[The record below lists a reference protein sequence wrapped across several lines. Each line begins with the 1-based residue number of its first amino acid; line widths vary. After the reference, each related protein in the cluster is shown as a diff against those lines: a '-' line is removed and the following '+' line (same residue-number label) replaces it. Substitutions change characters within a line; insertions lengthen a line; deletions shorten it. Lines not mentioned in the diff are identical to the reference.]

1 MKIEKFAAIDIG
13 SNAIRLLISNVIIK
27 KGFPIKF
34 IKSSIVR
41 VPIRLGQESFTIGE
55 ISSKNKKKII
65 QTIRAF
71 KHIIKVNEVKSS
83 LAFATSA
90 LREANNSKEI
100 IQEVKKKTK
109 IKIEIIDG
117 RKEAKIISLNNI
129 FEFLNKNRTF
139 IYVDVGG
146 GSTEFSIILNG
157 KRKKSK
163 SFKIGTVRMINKIT
177 SEDVWDQIRIW
188 IKSNINIGQ
197 QSKIALIGSGGNIN
211 KIFKIAGVLDS
222 RPLTLIKLN
231 SIYNTLVKMSYEER
245 IINFDLNPDRSD
257 VIIPAAEIF
266 LKTLEWSGSSEIY
279 VPKVGL
285 ADGMVRLLYKKHE
298 NNG

>member
-13 SNAIRLLISNVIIK
+13 SNAIRLLITNVIIK
-27 KGFPIKF
+27 KGFPTKF

-41 VPIRLGQESFTIGE
+41 IPIRLGQESFTIGE
-55 ISSKNKKKII
+55 ISSKNVSKIVR
-65 QTIRAF
+65 TIKAF
-71 KHIIKVNEVKSS
+71 KHIIKVNDVKSS

-100 IQEVKKKTK
+100 IKEVKKKTK
-109 IKIEIIDG
+109 LKIEIIDG
-117 RKEAKIISLNNI
+117 KKEAKIISLNNI
-129 FEFLNKNRTF
+129 FDFLNKNRIF

-146 GSTEFSIILNG
+146 GSTEFSIIENG
-157 KRKKSK
+157 KRKNSK
-163 SFKIGTVRMINKIT
+163 SFKIGTIRMINKIT
-177 SEDVWDQIRIW
+177 SEDVWNQIRIW
-188 IKSNINIGQ
+188 VKTNIRQ
-197 QSKIALIGSGGNIN
+197 HSKIALIGSGGNIN

-231 SIYNTLVKMSYEER
+231 SIYKSLIKMSYEER

-266 LKTLEWSGSSEIY
+266 LKALEWSGSSEIY

-285 ADGMVRLLYKKHE
+285 ADGMVRFLFKKDHTHR
-298 NNG
+298 

>member
-13 SNAIRLLISNVIIK
+13 SNAIRLLITNVIIK

-55 ISSKNKKKII
+55 ISSKNVSKIV
-65 QTIRAF
+65 QTIKAF

-83 LAFATSA
+83 LTFATSA

-100 IQEVKKKTK
+100 IKEVKKKTK
-109 IKIEIIDG
+109 LKIEIIDG
-117 RKEAKIISLNNI
+117 SKEAKIISLNNI
-129 FEFLNKNRTF
+129 FEYLNKNRIF

-146 GSTEFSIILNG
+146 GSTEFSIIENG
-157 KRKKSK
+157 LRKNSK
-163 SFKIGTVRMINKIT
+163 SFKIGTIRMINKIT
-177 SEDVWDQIRIW
+177 SEDVWNQIRIW
-188 IKSNINIGQ
+188 IKSNIRQ
-197 QSKIALIGSGGNIN
+197 HSKIALIGSGGNIN

-231 SIYNTLVKMSYEER
+231 SIYKSLIKMSYEER

-266 LKTLEWSGSSEIY
+266 LKALEWSESSEIY

-285 ADGMVRLLYKKHE
+285 ADGMVRLLYRKY
-298 NNG
+298 GSRV

>member
-177 SEDVWDQIRIW
+177 SENVWDQIRIW
-188 IKSNINIGQ
+188 IKSNIGQ

-231 SIYNTLVKMSYEER
+231 SIYNTLVKMTYEER

-285 ADGMVRLLYKKHE
+285 ADGMVRLLYKKYG

>member
-1 MKIEKFAAIDIG
+1 MKIEKFAAIDVG

-65 QTIRAF
+65 QTLRAF

-129 FEFLNKNRTF
+129 FDFLNKNRTF

-146 GSTEFSIILNG
+146 GSTEFSIIING

-163 SFKIGTVRMINKIT
+163 SFKIGTIRMINKIT
-177 SEDVWDQIRIW
+177 SEEVWDQIRIW
-188 IKSNINIGQ
+188 IKSNISQ

-231 SIYNTLVKMSYEER
+231 SMYNTLVKMSYEER

-285 ADGMVRLLYKKHE
+285 ADGMVRLLYKKDG

>member
-13 SNAIRLLISNVIIK
+13 SNAIRLLITNVIIK
-27 KGFPIKF
+27 KGFPTKF

-55 ISSKNKKKII
+55 ISSKNVSKIVR
-65 QTIRAF
+65 TIKAF
-71 KHIIKVNEVKSS
+71 NHIIKVNDVKSS

-100 IQEVKKKTK
+100 IKEVKKKTK
-109 IKIEIIDG
+109 LKIEIIDG
-117 RKEAKIISLNNI
+117 KKEAKIISLNNI
-129 FEFLNKNRTF
+129 FDFLNKNRIF

-146 GSTEFSIILNG
+146 GSTEFSIIENG
-157 KRKKSK
+157 KRKNSK
-163 SFKIGTVRMINKIT
+163 SFKIGTLRMINKIT
-177 SEDVWDQIRIW
+177 SEDVWNQIRIW
-188 IKSNINIGQ
+188 IKTNIRQ
-197 QSKIALIGSGGNIN
+197 HSKIALIGSGGNIN

-231 SIYNTLVKMSYEER
+231 SIYKSLIKMDYEER

-257 VIIPAAEIF
+257 VIVPAAQIF
-266 LKTLEWSGSSEIY
+266 LKALEWSGSSEIY

-285 ADGMVRLLYKKHE
+285 ADGMVRFLYKK
-298 NNG
+298 NGGN

>member
-13 SNAIRLLISNVIIK
+13 SNAIRLLITNVIIK
-27 KGFPIKF
+27 KGFPTKF

-41 VPIRLGQESFTIGE
+41 VPLRLGQESFTIGE
-55 ISSKNKKKII
+55 ISSKNISKIV
-65 QTIRAF
+65 QTIKAF
-71 KHIIKVNEVKSS
+71 NHIMKVNDIKSS

-100 IQEVKKKTK
+100 IKEVKKKTK
-109 IKIEIIDG
+109 LKIEIIDG

-129 FEFLNKNRTF
+129 FEFLNKNRIF

-146 GSTEFSIILNG
+146 GSTEFSIIENG
-157 KRKKSK
+157 KRKNSK

-177 SEDVWDQIRIW
+177 SKDVWDQIRIW
-188 IKSNINIGQ
+188 IKTNIPQ
-197 QSKIALIGSGGNIN
+197 HSKIALIGSGGNIN

-231 SIYNTLVKMSYEER
+231 SIYKSLIKMSYEER
-245 IINFDLNPDRSD
+245 IINFNLNPDRSD

-266 LKTLEWSGSSEIY
+266 LKALEWSGSSEIY

-285 ADGMVRLLYKKHE
+285 ADGMVRFLYKKG
-298 NNG
+298 NSQR

>member
-1 MKIEKFAAIDIG
+1 MDSKYFAIDLATTFEHFG
-13 SNAIRLLISNVIIK
+13 FVLILIALSAPIAKAFLNVCSVFFSPTFKASTIVT
-27 KGFPIKF
+27 
-34 IKSSIVR
+34 SSPTEV
-41 VPIRLGQESFTIGE
+41 
-55 ISSKNKKKII
+55 ISPL
-65 QTIRAF
+65 
-71 KHIIKVNEVKSS
+71 KVNEVKSS

-109 IKIEIIDG
+109 LKIEIIDG

-163 SFKIGTVRMINKIT
+163 SFKIGTIRMINKIT

-188 IKSNINIGQ
+188 IKSNIGQ

-285 ADGMVRLLYKKHE
+285 ADGMVRLLYKKYG

>member
-27 KGFPIKF
+27 KGSPIKF

-55 ISSKNKKKII
+55 ISSKNIKKII

-109 IKIEIIDG
+109 LKIEIIDG

-163 SFKIGTVRMINKIT
+163 SFKIGTIRMINKIT
-177 SEDVWDQIRIW
+177 SEDVWDKIRIW
-188 IKSNINIGQ
+188 IKSNVGQ

-222 RPLTLIKLN
+222 RPLTLIQLN

-245 IINFDLNPDRSD
+245 IINFNLNPDRSD

-285 ADGMVRLLYKKHE
+285 ADGMVRLLYKKDG

>member
-13 SNAIRLLISNVIIK
+13 SNAIRLLIANVVIK
-27 KGFPIKF
+27 KGFPVKF

-41 VPIRLGQESFTIGE
+41 VPVRLGQESFTIGE
-55 ISSKNKKKII
+55 ISSKNINKII
-65 QTIRAF
+65 KTLKAF
-71 KHIIKVNEVKSS
+71 KYIIKVNEVRSF

-90 LREANNSKEI
+90 LREANNSKEVV
-100 IQEVKKKTK
+100 QEVKKKTK
-109 IKIEIIDG
+109 LKIEIIDG
-117 RKEAKIISLNNI
+117 RKEAKVISLNNI
-129 FEFLNKNRTF
+129 FEFINKNRTF

-146 GSTEFSIILNG
+146 GSTEFSIIENG

-188 IKSNINIGQ
+188 IKSNIREH
-197 QSKIALIGSGGNIN
+197 SRIALIGSGGNIN

-231 SIYNTLVKMSYEER
+231 SIYNSLIKMSYEER
-245 IINFDLNPDRSD
+245 IINLDLNPDRSD

-266 LKTLEWSGSSEIY
+266 LKTLEWSGATEIY

-285 ADGMVRLLYKKHE
+285 ADGMVRLLHRKETNKR
-298 NNG
+298 

>member
-13 SNAIRLLISNVIIK
+13 SNAIRLLITNVIIK
-27 KGFPIKF
+27 KGFPTKF

-55 ISSKNKKKII
+55 ISSKNVSKIVR
-65 QTIRAF
+65 TIKAF
-71 KHIIKVNEVKSS
+71 NHIIKVNDVKSS

-100 IQEVKKKTK
+100 IKEVKKKTK
-109 IKIEIIDG
+109 LKIEIIDG
-117 RKEAKIISLNNI
+117 KKEAKIISLNNI
-129 FEFLNKNRTF
+129 FDFLNKNRIF

-146 GSTEFSIILNG
+146 GSTEFSIIENG
-157 KRKKSK
+157 KRKNSK
-163 SFKIGTVRMINKIT
+163 SFKIGTVRMINKIN
-177 SEDVWDQIRIW
+177 SKDVWNQIRIW
-188 IKSNINIGQ
+188 IETNICQ
-197 QSKIALIGSGGNIN
+197 HSKISLIGSGGNIN

-231 SIYNTLVKMSYEER
+231 SIYKSLTKMSYEER

-266 LKTLEWSGSSEIY
+266 LKALEWSGSSEIY

-285 ADGMVRLLYKKHE
+285 ADGMVRFLYNKDQNHR
-298 NNG
+298 

>member
-13 SNAIRLLISNVIIK
+13 SNAIRLLITNVIIK
-27 KGFPIKF
+27 KGFPTKF

-41 VPIRLGQESFTIGE
+41 VPIRLGQESFTVGE
-55 ISSKNKKKII
+55 ISSKNITKIV
-65 QTIRAF
+65 QTIKAF
-71 KHIIKVNEVKSS
+71 NHIIKVNDVKSY

-100 IQEVKKKTK
+100 IKEVKKKTK
-109 IKIEIIDG
+109 LKIEIIDG

-129 FEFLNKNRTF
+129 FEFLNKNRIF

-146 GSTEFSIILNG
+146 GSTEFSIIENG
-157 KRKKSK
+157 KRKNSK
-163 SFKIGTVRMINKIT
+163 SFKIGTIRMINKIT
-177 SEDVWDQIRIW
+177 SEDVWNQIRIW
-188 IKSNINIGQ
+188 IKSNIRQNN
-197 QSKIALIGSGGNIN
+197 KIALIGSGGNIN

-231 SIYNTLVKMSYEER
+231 SIYKSLIKMSYEER

-266 LKTLEWSGSSEIY
+266 LKALEWSGSSEIY

-285 ADGMVRLLYKKHE
+285 ADGMVRMLYKKDGSHL
-298 NNG
+298 

>member
-13 SNAIRLLISNVIIK
+13 SNAIRLLITNVIIK

-55 ISSKNKKKII
+55 ISSKNVSKIV
-65 QTIRAF
+65 QTIKAF

-100 IQEVKKKTK
+100 IKEVKKKTK
-109 IKIEIIDG
+109 LKIEIIDG
-117 RKEAKIISLNNI
+117 SKEAKIISLNNI
-129 FEFLNKNRTF
+129 FEYLNKNRIF

-146 GSTEFSIILNG
+146 GSTEFSIIENG
-157 KRKKSK
+157 KRKNSK
-163 SFKIGTVRMINKIT
+163 SFKIGTIRMINKIT
-177 SEDVWDQIRIW
+177 SEDVWNQIRIW
-188 IKSNINIGQ
+188 IKSNIRQ

-231 SIYNTLVKMSYEER
+231 SIYKSLIKMSYEER

-266 LKTLEWSGSSEIY
+266 LKALEWSESSEIY

-285 ADGMVRLLYKKHE
+285 ADGMVRLLYRKY
-298 NNG
+298 GSRV

>member
-13 SNAIRLLISNVIIK
+13 SNAIRLLITNIIIK
-27 KGFPIKF
+27 KGFPTKF

-41 VPIRLGQESFTIGE
+41 VPVRLGQESFTIGE
-55 ISSKNKKKII
+55 ISSKNVSKIV
-65 QTIRAF
+65 QTIKAF
-71 KHIIKVNEVKSS
+71 KHIIKVNDVKSS

-100 IQEVKKKTK
+100 IKEVKKKTK
-109 IKIEIIDG
+109 LKIEVIDG
-117 RKEAKIISLNNI
+117 RKEAKIISLNNF
-129 FEFLNKNRTF
+129 FEFLNKNRIF

-146 GSTEFSIILNG
+146 GSTEFSIIENG
-157 KRKKSK
+157 KRKNSK
-163 SFKIGTVRMINKIT
+163 SFKIGTIRMINKIT
-177 SEDVWDQIRIW
+177 SEDVWNQIRIW
-188 IKSNINIGQ
+188 IKTNIRQ
-197 QSKIALIGSGGNIN
+197 HSKIALIGSGGNIN

-231 SIYNTLVKMSYEER
+231 SIYKSLIKMSYEER

-266 LKTLEWSGSSEIY
+266 LKALEWSESSEIY

-285 ADGMVRLLYKKHE
+285 ADGMVRFLYKKG
-298 NNG
+298 NSQR

>member
-13 SNAIRLLISNVIIK
+13 SNAIRLLITNIIIK
-27 KGFPIKF
+27 KGFPTKF

-41 VPIRLGQESFTIGE
+41 VPVRLGQESFTIGE
-55 ISSKNKKKII
+55 ISSKNVSKIV
-65 QTIRAF
+65 QTIKAF
-71 KHIIKVNEVKSS
+71 KHIIKVNDVKSS

-100 IQEVKKKTK
+100 IKEVKKKTK
-109 IKIEIIDG
+109 LEIEVIDG
-117 RKEAKIISLNNI
+117 RKEAKIISLNNF
-129 FEFLNKNRTF
+129 FEFLNKNRIF

-146 GSTEFSIILNG
+146 GSTEFSIIENG
-157 KRKKSK
+157 KRKNSK
-163 SFKIGTVRMINKIT
+163 SFKIGTIRMINKIT
-177 SEDVWDQIRIW
+177 SEDVWNQIRIW
-188 IKSNINIGQ
+188 IKTNIRQ
-197 QSKIALIGSGGNIN
+197 HSKIALIGSGGNIN

-231 SIYNTLVKMSYEER
+231 SIYKSLIKMSYEER

-266 LKTLEWSGSSEIY
+266 LKALEWSGSSEIY

-285 ADGMVRLLYKKHE
+285 ADGMVRFLYKKDVSQR
-298 NNG
+298 

>member
-13 SNAIRLLISNVIIK
+13 SNAIRLLITNVIIK

-55 ISSKNKKKII
+55 ISSKNVSKII
-65 QTIRAF
+65 QTIKAF

-83 LAFATSA
+83 LTFATSA

-100 IQEVKKKTK
+100 IKEVKKKTK
-109 IKIEIIDG
+109 LKIEIIDG
-117 RKEAKIISLNNI
+117 SKEAKIISLNNI
-129 FEFLNKNRTF
+129 FEYLNKNRIF

-146 GSTEFSIILNG
+146 GSTEFSIIENG
-157 KRKKSK
+157 KRKNSK
-163 SFKIGTVRMINKIT
+163 SFKIGTIRMINKVT
-177 SEDVWDQIRIW
+177 SEDAWNQIRIW
-188 IKSNINIGQ
+188 IKSNIRQ
-197 QSKIALIGSGGNIN
+197 HSKIALIGSGGNIN

-231 SIYNTLVKMSYEER
+231 SIYKSLIKMSYEER

-266 LKTLEWSGSSEIY
+266 LKALEWSESSEIY

-285 ADGMVRLLYKKHE
+285 ADGMVRLLYRKY
-298 NNG
+298 GSRV

>member
-13 SNAIRLLISNVIIK
+13 SNAIRLLITNVINK
-27 KGFPIKF
+27 NGFTTKF

-55 ISSKNKKKII
+55 ISKKNISKII
-65 QTIRAF
+65 QTIKAF
-71 KHIIKVNEVKSS
+71 KHIIKVNEVKSF

-100 IQEVKKKTK
+100 IKEVKKKTK
-109 IKIEIIDG
+109 LKIEIIDG

-129 FEFLNKNRTF
+129 FEFLNKNRIF

-146 GSTEFSIILNG
+146 GSTEFSIIING
-157 KRKKSK
+157 KRKNSK
-163 SFKIGTVRMINKIT
+163 SFKIGTIRMINKIT
-177 SEDVWDQIRIW
+177 SEDVWNQIRIW
-188 IKSNINIGQ
+188 IKSNIRQ
-197 QSKIALIGSGGNIN
+197 HSKIALIGSGGNIN

-231 SIYNTLVKMSYEER
+231 SIYKSLIKMSYEER

-266 LKTLEWSGSSEIY
+266 LKALEWSESSEIY

-285 ADGMVRLLYKKHE
+285 ADGMVRLLYTKESSHK
-298 NNG
+298 

>member
-13 SNAIRLLISNVIIK
+13 SNAIRLLITNVIIK

-55 ISSKNKKKII
+55 ISSKNVSKIV
-65 QTIRAF
+65 QTIKAF

-100 IQEVKKKTK
+100 IKEVKKKTK
-109 IKIEIIDG
+109 LKIEIIDG
-117 RKEAKIISLNNI
+117 SKEAKIISLNNI
-129 FEFLNKNRTF
+129 FEYLNKNRIF

-146 GSTEFSIILNG
+146 GSTEFSIIENG
-157 KRKKSK
+157 KRKNSK
-163 SFKIGTVRMINKIT
+163 SFKIGTIRMINKIT
-177 SEDVWDQIRIW
+177 SEDVWNQIRIW
-188 IKSNINIGQ
+188 IKSNIRQ
-197 QSKIALIGSGGNIN
+197 HSKIALIGSGGNIN

-231 SIYNTLVKMSYEER
+231 SIYKSLIKMSYEER

-266 LKTLEWSGSSEIY
+266 LKALEWSESSEIY

-285 ADGMVRLLYKKHE
+285 ADGMVRLLYRKYGSHV
-298 NNG
+298 